1 MSSAFIPPTLTT
13 PVQGCD
19 TESLIV
25 RIWLNQAFLAFEFFG
40 SLIPVLSAPFI
51 HRQYQRFGRL
61 AGVPLT
67 VSAAIILYSCAIVA
81 FTLFPFPD
89 ESAPQYC
96 RLHAHF
102 DYWQTQP
109 LGSLDDILRFYTASG
124 HDLPATL
131 ASGVFLQVFF
141 NILLFIPLGFFIA
154 YRTHLSF
161 LGGLLAGFGL
171 SLLVELT
178 QGTALW
184 WQLPCPYRVADVDDL
199 LSNTTGA
206 GIGWMLAVALDRW
219 MPYPWPPAIA
229 DLDYPSVW
237 RQGLGFILDILL
249 YSTAMTGV
257 GLIAQHFAVDLYAG
271 PWLTAAITL
280 AITVLLFLMMPM
292 RRADR
297 ATLGAVSVNLALVH
311 PRTHRTASRTAV
323 FRRWLVRWLPLT
335 LVGLIWPMFILFV
348 DALFALW
355 RPDRRAA
362 SGLLSNSLLITRAQH
377 RCRLRIDKRRAQR
390 QAPVPEQS
398 SQSRESVSCQGHNQ
412 MPAATR
418 RDNTP
423 TD

>member
-1 MSSAFIPPTLTT
+1 
-13 PVQGCD
+13 
-19 TESLIV
+19 
-25 RIWLNQAFLAFEFFG
+25 LNQAFLAFEFFG
-40 SLIPVLSAPFI
+40 SLIPVLSSPFI
-51 HRQYQRFGRL
+51 YRQYQRFGRL

-67 VSAAIILYSCAIVA
+67 ISACIILYACAIVT

-89 ESAPQYC
+89 ESASQYC

-141 NILLFIPLGFFIA
+141 NVVLFIPLGFFIA

-199 LSNTTGA
+199 ITNTTGA
-206 GIGWMLAVALDRW
+206 GIGWLLAATLDRW
-219 MPYPWPPAIA
+219 LPNPLPRAIA
-229 DLDYPSVW
+229 DLNYPSVW
-237 RQGLGFILDILL
+237 RQGLAFILDILL

-280 AITVLLFLMMPM
+280 AVTVLLFLMTPM
-292 RRADR
+292 WRADR

-311 PRTHRTASRTAV
+311 PRTHRTASRTSV
-323 FRRWLVRWLPLT
+323 FRRWLVRWLPLA
-335 LVGLIWPMFILFV
+335 LVGLIWPLIVLLV
-348 DALFALW
+348 DALFALF

-377 RCRLRIDKRRAQR
+377 RCRLRIDQRRAQR
-390 QAPVPEQS
+390 PAPVTEQMPE
-398 SQSRESVSCQGHNQ
+398 SRESTIHQGLNRT
-412 MPAATR
+412 PAAK
-418 RDNTP
+418 RDNTQ